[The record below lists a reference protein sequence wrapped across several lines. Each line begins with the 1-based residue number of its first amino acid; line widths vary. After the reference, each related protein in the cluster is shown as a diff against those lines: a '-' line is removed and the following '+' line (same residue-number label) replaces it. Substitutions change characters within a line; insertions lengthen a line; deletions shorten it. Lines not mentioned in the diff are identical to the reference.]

1 MVEKLISDIDSEDWQ
16 ALGAVVKKEVLINH
30 SALYV
35 FGLWVAIALCS
46 GLAALSG
53 YTVLA
58 DVLVSVQAATTA
70 LAAGAILSMIVE
82 TMIPEAFEGTHGWA
96 GIITCTGF
104 FCAFVISMLG
114 G

>member
-1 MVEKLISDIDSEDWQ
+1 VEFKLDIQ
-16 ALGAVVKKEVLINH
+16 ARFPHSPPHKKEVLINH

-58 DVLVSVQAATTA
+58 DVPVSVQATTTA

-82 TMIPEAFEGTHGWA
+82 TMIPGKSAGTDRRPLNCQEK
-96 GIITCTGF
+96 TDLEFNRKETN
-104 FCAFVISMLG
+104 V
-114 G
+114 